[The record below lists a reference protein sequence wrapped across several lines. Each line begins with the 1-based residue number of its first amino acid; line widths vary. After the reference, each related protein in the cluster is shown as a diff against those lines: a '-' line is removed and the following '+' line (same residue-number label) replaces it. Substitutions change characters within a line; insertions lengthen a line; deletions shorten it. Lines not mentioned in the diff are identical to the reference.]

1 MVLGKLDYDET
12 RPLSKIIFKKKK
24 LTMNQSLICKTRN
37 QKIPRK
43 TIDGSL
49 IRSYKRM
56 DEEEVVLLFSK

>member
-12 RPLSKIIFKKKK
+12 RPLSKIILKKKK